1 MLGGLETDEEGGRTM
16 SIQFQIEEM
25 PDYLAVRFTGTGTVE
40 DVPQPFKLI
49 AEYCKRANKNKLLLD
64 FVGAYGYGK
73 LYLADRY
80 FFGEQAQIFARYELA
95 KVAIVA
101 RPERVDPEKFADVV
115 ARNRGINLDTFTNVE
130 DAEEWMLK
138 E

>member
-1 MLGGLETDEEGGRTM
+1 M

-40 DVPQPFKLI
+40 DVPQPFESI
-49 AEYCKRANKNKLLLD
+49 AEYCKRANKNRLLLD
-64 FVGAYGYGK
+64 FAGAYGYGK

-80 FFGEQAQIFARYELA
+80 FFGEQTQIFARYELLKIA
-95 KVAIVA
+95 VVA

-115 ARNRGINLDTFTNVE
+115 AQNRGMNLRTFTNVE
-130 DAEEWMLK
+130 DARELLLK

>member
-1 MLGGLETDEEGGRTM
+1 M

-25 PDYLAVRFTGTGTVE
+25 PDYLAVKLTGKGTVE
-40 DVPQPFKLI
+40 DVPQPFELI

-64 FVGAYGYGK
+64 FTGALGYGK

-80 FFGEQAQIFARYELA
+80 FFGEQAQIFARYDLV
-95 KVAIVA
+95 KVAVVA

-115 ARNRGINLDTFTNVE
+115 AQNRGINLRSFTNVGE
-130 DAEEWMLK
+130 AREWLLK
-138 E
+138 

>member
-1 MLGGLETDEEGGRTM
+1 M

-40 DVPQPFKLI
+40 DVPRPFELI

-64 FVGAYGYGK
+64 FMGAYGYGK

-80 FFGEQAQIFARYELA
+80 FFGEQAQIFTRYELV
-95 KVAIVA
+95 KVAVVA
-101 RPERVDPEKFADVV
+101 RPERVDPEKFADKV
-115 ARNRGINLDTFTNVE
+115 AQNRGINLRSFTNAE
-130 DAEEWMLK
+130 DAREWLLADGA
-138 E
+138 EQTACNT